1 MAAITAEIDFD
12 SMTPEQLRE
21 ALAKERAENT
31 HLKARA
37 KKGVSMKVSEKGG
50 VSVYGLSRF
59 PTTLYREQWTKLL
72 DMKEQILQFIAD
84 HEGELKTKNDR
95 RDS

>member
-50 VSVYGLSRF
+50 VSVYGLQRF
-59 PTTLYREQWTKLL
+59 PITYYKETWLKLFSMEEEIKTFHH
-72 DMKEQILQFIAD
+72 DHDAEHKSKE
-84 HEGELKTKNDR
+84 DR
-95 RDS
+95 D

>member
-50 VSVYGLSRF
+50 VSVYGLQRF
-59 PTTLYREQWTKLL
+59 PITYYKETWLKLFRMEEEIKTFL
-72 DMKEQILQFIAD
+72 HD
-84 HEGELKTKNDR
+84 HDAELKSKEDR
-95 RDS
+95 D